1 MNLLLTFTVGSAVS
15 PSNSSQLAVLHRLAF
30 SLVLTL
36 SLGFP
41 HSFAGIIAILFF
53 SHIPKA
59 AATQET
65 KVQGGFMSL
74 KAII

>member
-1 MNLLLTFTVGSAVS
+1 MNLLLTFTVGSAMS
-15 PSNSSQLAVLHRLAF
+15 LSNSSHPAALHRLAL
-30 SLVLTL
+30 SLVLTS

-65 KVQGGFMSL
+65 KIQGGFMSL